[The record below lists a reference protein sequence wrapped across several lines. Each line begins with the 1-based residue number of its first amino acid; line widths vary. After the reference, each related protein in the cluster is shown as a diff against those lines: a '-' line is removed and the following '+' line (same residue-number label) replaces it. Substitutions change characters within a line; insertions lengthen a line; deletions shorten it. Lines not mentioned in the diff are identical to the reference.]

1 MSITKTVKT
10 GWGTD
15 KDGNLFA
22 PKTLVES
29 IQNKEGKSLEDLLKE
44 GGSGGS
50 SLGLNIEEI
59 FKANSS
65 DEMISE
71 GGTITLPKNY
81 DEYDQIVLG
90 IGTKGDGLDY
100 GLDYFYLYPKTSNK
114 IHFAG
119 YYQRWG

>member
-1 MSITKTVKT
+1 MTKDVQT
-10 GWGTD
+10 GWLHN
-15 KDGNLFA
+15 KEDGLFA
-22 PKTLVES
+22 PKTLMDSVQDTNGIS
-29 IQNKEGKSLEDLLKE
+29 LKE
-44 GGSGGS
+44 YIKTHGGSGGS

-90 IGTKGDGLDY
+90 IGTKGDGFDY
-100 GLDYFYLYPKTSNK
+100 GLD
-114 IHFAG
+114 
-119 YYQRWG
+119 